1 MSTGYYKPK
10 NFSSKDK
17 MKSHS
22 KTYYN
27 DIALKLI
34 QKLFGLDYL
43 HYGYFEANTPRTLEG
58 LKEAQQKYTDKILSH
73 FPSDAKNILD
83 VGCGAGGNA
92 KAMIKHGYNVT
103 CIDPDPYLLNRT
115 ATETGNKAKTIQGLY
130 ENITEVKPESMDLVL
145 MSESCQYISP
155 VHGWTLHKKHVHVGG
170 YIMAVDFFKIRT
182 IDKAF
187 ISKSGHE
194 LNSFI
199 EEAEKNGFKL
209 LLKEDITQQTAPT
222 MDLYQELITSKIFP
236 LLEALFTFIERKFS
250 FIYKILNHFL
260 KNKILFLKEKYS
272 NQGADIFAHYKG
284 YYILLF
290 QRIK

>member
-1 MSTGYYKPK
+1 
-10 NFSSKDK
+10 

-34 QKLFGLDYL
+34 QKLFGLEYL
-43 HYGYFEANTPRTLEG
+43 HYGYFEPNTPHTLDG
-58 LKEAQQKYTDKILSH
+58 LKEAQQMYTDKILSH
-73 FPSDAKNILD
+73 FPKDAKNILD

-92 KAMIKHGYNVT
+92 KTMISKGYNVT

-115 ATETGNKAKTIQGLY
+115 ATQTNNKVRTIQGLY
-130 ENITEVKPESMDLVL
+130 ENVTEVQPETMDLIL

-155 VHGWTLHKKHVHVGG
+155 IDGWNLHKKHVRVGG
-170 YIMAVDFFKIRT
+170 YVMAVDFFKIRD
-182 IDKAF
+182 IDKPF

-199 EEAEKNGFKL
+199 EYAEKSGFKL
-209 LLKEDITQQTAPT
+209 ILKEDITPQTAPT
-222 MDLYQELITSKIFP
+222 MDLYQSLITNKIFP
-236 LLEALFTFIERKFS
+236 VFEALFTFIERKFS
-250 FIYKILNHFL
+250 FIYNILSHFL
-260 KNKILFLKEKYS
+260 KEKILFLKEKYS
-272 NQGADIFAHYKG
+272 NQGSDIFVHYKG

-290 QRIK
+290 QRVK

>member
-1 MSTGYYKPK
+1 
-10 NFSSKDK
+10 

-43 HYGYFEANTPRTLEG
+43 HYGYFDSNIPHTLEG

-92 KAMIKHGYNVT
+92 KTMIKKGYNVT
-103 CIDPDPYLLNRT
+103 CIDPDPYLLSRT
-115 ATETGNKAKTIQGLY
+115 ASETQNKVKTIQGLY
-130 ENITEVKPESMDLVL
+130 ENVSEIQPETMDLVL

-155 VHGWTLHKKHVHVGG
+155 VDGWNLHKKHVRVGG
-170 YIMAVDFFKIRT
+170 YVMAVDFFKIRA
-182 IDKAF
+182 IDKPY

-194 LNSFI
+194 LGSFI
-199 EEAEKNGFKL
+199 EEAEKKGFKL
-209 LLKEDITQQTAPT
+209 LLQEDITPQTAPT
-222 MDLYQELITSKIFP
+222 MDLYQSIITNKIFP
-236 LLEALFTFIERKFS
+236 VFEALFTFVERKFS
-250 FIYKILNHFL
+250 FIYKILAHFL
-260 KNKILFLKEKYS
+260 RDKVLFLKEKYS
-272 NQGADIFAHYKG
+272 NQGSDIFAYYKG

-290 QRIK
+290 QRVK

>member
-1 MSTGYYKPK
+1 
-10 NFSSKDK
+10 

-43 HYGYFEANTPRTLEG
+43 HYGYFEPNIPHTLEG

-73 FPSDAKNILD
+73 FPNDAKNILD

-92 KAMIKHGYNVT
+92 KTMVKKGYNVT

-115 ATETGNKAKTIQGLY
+115 ATETQNKVRTFQGMY
-130 ENITEVKPESMDLVL
+130 ENVSEIQPESMDLVL

-155 VHGWTLHKKHVHVGG
+155 VDGWNLHKKHVHVGG
-170 YIMAVDFFKIRT
+170 YVMAVDFFKIRP
-182 IDKAF
+182 IDKPF

-199 EEAEKNGFKL
+199 EEAEKKGFKL
-209 LLKEDITQQTAPT
+209 LLKEDITPQTAPT
-222 MDLYQELITSKIFP
+222 MDLYQSIITDKIFP
-236 LLEALFTFIERKFS
+236 VFEALFTFIERKFT
-250 FIYKILNHFL
+250 FIYKILAHFL
-260 KNKILFLKEKYS
+260 KDKIVFLKEKYS
-272 NQGADIFAHYKG
+272 NQGSDTFSHYKG

-290 QRIK
+290 QRVK